1 MERDDEPSSSSNMY
15 SLPIPHPRSHVLTR
29 SAPRHRCSS
38 RLRRRVLVSGNGRPY
53 EFGRVAQKDFAV
65 EAESCAA
72 KVKEEC
78 ERKEWHK
85 KEAKVSHEKKDK
97 KEDRRRGCEF
107 GRRRTRGREV
117 VSTDVHCSR
126 TSLSLYARCGSIA
139 LMSRVLSGRRLRWQS

>member
-1 MERDDEPSSSSNMY
+1 M
-15 SLPIPHPRSHVLTR
+15 
-29 SAPRHRCSS
+29 
-38 RLRRRVLVSGNGRPY
+38 LVSGNGRPR

-97 KEDRRRGCEF
+97 KEDRRRGGEF
-107 GRRRTRGREV
+107 GRWRTRGREV

-126 TSLSLYARCGSIA
+126 TWLSLYARCGSIA
-139 LMSRVLSGRRLRWQS
+139 LISINNVSRALSGRRLRWQSSRQLLAKFDRTVPSAWCK